1 MLSHLI
7 SASNGNPRHDRR
19 SSNAQYNSPK
29 HEPTGAMSVS
39 EEKPIRP
46 TYAPDLFLNREAE
59 IDRFDSQVDDV
70 IRGVAGI
77 RRVLVIEGERGV
89 GKSWLLKHLHWL
101 TTQRTDVAS
110 YLVRFEPQYTGDA
123 AHSTPQITLDQ
134 RVGESIIT
142 CNLNDF
148 AARPEHPDDHSKHQL
163 RGLLEGIAAYLL
175 SAKLIAEKLPTALSL
190 DETSLSLARMLR
202 SALQIDNSVFVLLVD
217 SAYEADWS
225 FVAGLE
231 DYVLAP
237 LVAIDRVVVVL
248 TGRGRPFPWIN
259 SLLRFEP
266 MHGALQRWGEQEGAD
281 DVRDKHWDWI
291 VQLVQ
296 TQVEKNNFWHKSTT
310 LVAGETLKPVQ
321 KARLREIWRLAQ
333 GQPLLTVRLAEKTE
347 GDGSADDAEILDEF
361 INAELLDMLHDD
373 KRNLFRNYLEALCVL
388 DFFRE
393 TEAEIMIQAYFEM
406 LGRDSESKSGREVL
420 LVLQQTYLVRWDW
433 RKTQYLVDDTA
444 RVAIDGWLRSA
455 KLEQWLELHAVAQTM
470 YSKWADVYP
479 QHAEYYRGRAKR
491 HKFVRENPNYSGNKR
506 PVQEEVVD

>member
-1 MLSHLI
+1 M
-7 SASNGNPRHDRR
+7 
-19 SSNAQYNSPK
+19 
-29 HEPTGAMSVS
+29 T
-39 EEKPIRP
+39 EERPIRP
-46 TYAPDLFLNREAE
+46 QYTPDLFLNRETE
-59 IDRFDSQVDDV
+59 IGRFDSQVDDV

-89 GKSWLLKHLHWL
+89 GKSWLLKHMHWL
-101 TTQRTDVAS
+101 ATQRTDVTPF
-110 YLVRFEPQYTGDA
+110 LVRFEPHYTGDA
-123 AHSTPQITLDQ
+123 AHSAPQITSDK
-134 RVGESIIT
+134 RAGESIIA
-142 CNLNDF
+142 CKLNDF
-148 AARPEHPDDHSKHQL
+148 ATRPEEPDEHSKHQL
-163 RGLLEGIAAYLL
+163 RKLLEGIAAHLL
-175 SAKLIAEKLPTALSL
+175 SAGMIEEKLPTALSL
-190 DETSLSLARMLR
+190 DETSFTLARMLR
-202 SALQIDNSVFVLLVD
+202 SALQSDNRVFVLLVD

-248 TGRGRPFPWIN
+248 SGRGRPFPWIN

-266 MHGALQRWGEQEGAD
+266 MQGALQRWEEQEGVD

-296 TQVEKNNFWHKSTT
+296 TQVEKNNFWQQSTT
-310 LVAGETLKPVQ
+310 LDAGETLKPIQ

-347 GDGSADDAEILDEF
+347 GNGTADDAETLDEF
-361 INAELLDMLHDD
+361 INGELLDMLQDD
-373 KRNLFRNYLEALCVL
+373 KRSLYRLYLEALCVL

-393 TEAEIMIQAYFEM
+393 TEAEIMIRAYFEM
-406 LGRDSESKSGREVL
+406 LSRNSECKSGREVL

-444 RVAIDGWLRSA
+444 RVAIDAWLRSA
-455 KLEQWLELHAVAQTM
+455 KLEQWRALHEVAQTM
-470 YSKWADVYP
+470 YSKWADDYP

-491 HKFVRENPNYSGNKR
+491 HELALGKSNYPGEKGQSQKKASINLT
-506 PVQEEVVD
+506 QH